1 MKREAMLKALGARR
15 EPWDIVVIGGGA
27 TGVGIALDA
36 ATRGYSVVLFE
47 AWDFGKGTS
56 SRSTKLVH
64 GGVRYLRNGQIGMV
78 MEALEERGRLRRN
91 APDLVSDLSFVVPIY
106 HSWEWAMYGA
116 GLKAYDWLAGKYG
129 FGKTE
134 ILSRAETVGRLAS
147 VKTEGLQG
155 SILYHDGQ
163 CDDATLL
170 IQIARTAAD
179 LGAVLV
185 NYAPVLRIDGKT
197 VTARDAESDT
207 DIRVEARIVINA
219 AGPFSDRVRQLAE
232 PGAPRTLATSQGAHI
247 VVDGSF
253 LPGETALMVPKTSDG
268 RVLFAIPWLGH
279 TLIGTTD
286 TPVEQVSA
294 EPRALDSEIE
304 FILGTSKCCLSRPP
318 NRADVLSS
326 FAGIRPLV
334 LKGRGGN
341 TAALSRD
348 HVLRF
353 ESSGMLTII
362 GGKWT
367 TYRHMAEDC
376 VNHAALAAGLPER
389 PCRTR
394 DLAIRPPE
402 KFRPE
407 PRLHAAFPYGESH
420 VAYAAREQM
429 ARTLEDVL
437 GRRTRALFLNAA
449 AAVSMAPATAA
460 IMGRELGWS
469 EQHKSTELSAF
480 RRLAA
485 QYQTRA

>member
-36 ATRGYSVVLFE
+36 ATRGYSVALFE

-129 FGKTE
+129 FGKTQ
-134 ILSRAETVGRLAS
+134 ILSRAETIGHLPS
-147 VKTEGLQG
+147 VKREGLQG

-163 CDDATLL
+163 FDDAALL

-179 LGAVLV
+179 NGAVLV
-185 NYAPVLRIDGKT
+185 NYAPVLRDRRQDRHR
-197 VTARDAESDT
+197 ARCGVGY
-207 DIRVEARIVINA
+207 RFGVEARIVINA

-232 PGAPRTLATSQGAHI
+232 PGRHARWPPAREHTSLSMDRFFPARPRSWCRKPATGACC
-247 VVDGSF
+247 
-253 LPGETALMVPKTSDG
+253 
-268 RVLFAIPWLGH
+268 AIPWLAQH
-279 TLIGTTD
+279 SSAPPIRRGTG
-286 TPVEQVSA
+286 QR
-294 EPRALDSEIE
+294 RAQSTGVGDRLHP
-304 FILGTSKCCLSRPP
+304 GTSRCCLARPP
-318 NRADVLSS
+318 SRADVLSS

-334 LKGRGGN
+334 LKGGGN

-348 HVLRF
+348 HILRF
-353 ESSGMLTII
+353 ERSGMLTII

-376 VNHAALAAGLPER
+376 VNHAARAAGLPER

-394 DLAIRPPE
+394 ELAIRPPD

-407 PRLHAAFPYGESH
+407 PRLHPALPYGESH

-437 GRRTRALFLNAA
+437 GRR
-449 AAVSMAPATAA
+449 
-460 IMGRELGWS
+460 RELCS
-469 EQHKSTELSAF
+469 
-480 RRLAA
+480 
-485 QYQTRA
+485 